1 MQKVLIRRVKNTG
14 RKIKRFGGFM
24 EEVKENEKKEDKGF
38 NFSFLESIKIE
49 DEEKIIELERQ
60 EEERLQEEKK
70 RKLEE
75 NYKKVAPPR
84 YINESLA
91 TYKVSAENQNSYKWI
106 VGFCEAVENHKN
118 KKNLIYINGKSGT
131 GKEEWVEQIIP
142 TPQGY
147 RRFGDLNIGDYVFDS
162 DGKPTKVLGIYPQ
175 GVKDSYKVTLSDGR
189 TDECGLEHLWG
200 VYTRSQGKWKY
211 QTLTVNE
218 SGAGRFYIPASPVVE
233 YEEKKLACNPYILG
247 SFIGNGCNTQSR
259 LCLSSNDEWQV
270 KKCASILNCRAV
282 KYSSCNY
289 NWFFKKEH
297 FLKVKDIL
305 PKEICCYSQEKRIPA
320 EYLFSSVA
328 QRYDL
333 IQGLFD
339 TDGGVSVSS
348 NRLHITYSTTSKGL
362 SEDVRNLLLSVG
374 VVSTIVKDTR
384 KEHICYCLNINYS
397 KLQGELLFSLPRK
410 KMKVKSFGR
419 EKRRDYSKVLVK
431 NIEKLT
437 EKKEMMCIYVENEN
451 HLYLTKDY
459 IVTHNTH
466 LALGMI
472 RKLGGQLITSLE
484 LCITYDSCR
493 DFNSSKTRIQL
504 LKDLCRQKVL
514 VIDEIGK
521 GIERIEKEIVP
532 YIINEFY
539 NESSK
544 ILIFTG
550 NEKNEDFE
558 KLIGE
563 SSTDRFNGNGIYISL
578 VGESQRK

>member
-1 MQKVLIRRVKNTG
+1 
-14 RKIKRFGGFM
+14 M

-49 DEEKIIELERQ
+49 DEEKIIELERL
-60 EEERLQEEKK
+60 EEERQQEEKK

-75 NYKKVAPPR
+75 NYRKVAPPR

-131 GKEEWVEQIIP
+131 GK
-142 TPQGY
+142 
-147 RRFGDLNIGDYVFDS
+147 
-162 DGKPTKVLGIYPQ
+162 
-175 GVKDSYKVTLSDGR
+175 
-189 TDECGLEHLWG
+189 
-200 VYTRSQGKWKY
+200 
-211 QTLTVNE
+211 
-218 SGAGRFYIPASPVVE
+218 
-233 YEEKKLACNPYILG
+233 
-247 SFIGNGCNTQSR
+247 
-259 LCLSSNDEWQV
+259 
-270 KKCASILNCRAV
+270 
-282 KYSSCNY
+282 
-289 NWFFKKEH
+289 
-297 FLKVKDIL
+297 
-305 PKEICCYSQEKRIPA
+305 
-320 EYLFSSVA
+320 
-328 QRYDL
+328 
-333 IQGLFD
+333 
-339 TDGGVSVSS
+339 
-348 NRLHITYSTTSKGL
+348 
-362 SEDVRNLLLSVG
+362 
-374 VVSTIVKDTR
+374 
-384 KEHICYCLNINYS
+384 
-397 KLQGELLFSLPRK
+397 
-410 KMKVKSFGR
+410 
-419 EKRRDYSKVLVK
+419 
-431 NIEKLT
+431 
-437 EKKEMMCIYVENEN
+437 
-451 HLYLTKDY
+451 
-459 IVTHNTH
+459 TH

-472 RKLGGQLITSLE
+472 RKLGGLLITSLE